1 MALVPTGLIYYKIG
15 LLATLERVL
24 DKLALPVRI
33 LLAKVERV
41 LAVLVPSVAKSLQN
55 PMPVRGFTDIVEF
68 P

>member
-1 MALVPTGLIYYKIG
+1 MAFVLTSLIYYKRG

-24 DKLALPVRI
+24 DKLALPVSI

-41 LAVLVPSVAKSLQN
+41 LAVLVPSVARSLQN

-68 P
+68 S

>member
-1 MALVPTGLIYYKIG
+1 MAFVLTSLIYYKRE

-24 DKLALPVRI
+24 DKLALPVSI

-68 P
+68 S